1 MACAV
6 KKKQESAR
14 TRGHRHPRRSALKP
28 EATDGGLQRLS
39 KLFLI
44 LQGPTEVSDRLG
56 SSFTTK
62 QGTFKKSVVDRP
74 SFLKKEE
81 GVGWGREAQVQGD
94 KTLPTSG
101 SVSAV
106 THGPRLISQI
116 RQLTEQQ
123 CGLLVKATD
132 GLKRKVRLHWG
143 HSTDSLTRP
152 SSRCLALFWNS
163 GQCSSG
169 KRTPRLQLQLRSLKA
184 AFAKLTGK
192 T

>member
-1 MACAV
+1 MTCAV

-14 TRGHRHPRRSALKP
+14 TRGHRHPRSALKP
-28 EATDGGLQRLS
+28 EATDRGLQRLS

-74 SFLKKEE
+74 SFLKKEK
-81 GVGWGREAQVQGD
+81 GGGWGREAQVQGD

-106 THGPRLISQI
+106 THGPHLISQI
-116 RQLTEQQ
+116 RQLTEKQ

-163 GQCSSG
+163 GPVLLG
-169 KRTPRLQLQLRSLKA
+169 ETD
-184 AFAKLTGK
+184 T
-192 T
+192 

>member
-1 MACAV
+1 MTCAV

-14 TRGHRHPRRSALKP
+14 TRGHRHPRSRSALKP

-74 SFLKKEE
+74 SFLKKEK
-81 GVGWGREAQVQGD
+81 GGGWGREAQVQGN
-94 KTLPTSG
+94 KALPTSG
-101 SVSAV
+101 CLRSDTRA
-106 THGPRLISQI
+106 PRLISQI
-116 RQLTEQQ
+116 KQLTGQQ
-123 CGLLVKATD
+123 CGLSGKATD

-163 GQCSSG
+163 G
-169 KRTPRLQLQLRSLKA
+169 PVRLGE
-184 AFAKLTGK
+184 TD